1 VSFLRKHPALS
12 MALLTGAIAIVA
24 VFWHEPTAANA
35 LIVWNLMA
43 LVYLVVVWVRMMR
56 SSMAR
61 LKRRAAELDLSD
73 SVILM
78 LSVSA
83 SIASLAGIGFELI
96 GARSAETDVRFFSA
110 LLAMATVLISWTF
123 LHTLFTLHYAH
134 RYYSDDG
141 DGGGLRFPE
150 ADAYVEP
157 AYWDFVYFAFTIGV
171 AAQTADVSV
180 TSLAMR
186 RMVMIHSVLSFLFNT
201 TILALAINVG
211 ASLL

>member
-1 VSFLRKHPALS
+1 MTFIRRHPALS
-12 MALLTGAIAIVA
+12 MALLTGAIGALA
-24 VFWHEPTAANA
+24 LAWHQRTVGNV
-35 LIVWNLMA
+35 LIVWNLA
-43 LVYLVVVWVRMMR
+43 AFVYLAVVWARMMT
-56 SSMAR
+56 SNVAR
-61 LKRRAAELDLSD
+61 LKRRAAELDFSD

-78 LSVSA
+78 LSVVA
-83 SIASLAGIGFELI
+83 AIASLAGIGFELI
-96 GARSAETDVRFFSA
+96 GTRDGTTDERLMGAGLA
-110 LLAMATVLISWTF
+110 LATVMISWTF

-150 ADAYVEP
+150 ADAVPE
-157 AYWDFVYFAFTIGV
+157 YWDFLYFAFTIGV

-180 TSLAMR
+180 TSMRMR
-186 RMVMIHSVLSFLFNT
+186 RLVFIHSVLSFVFNT

>member
-1 VSFLRKHPALS
+1 MNFLRKHPALS
-12 MALLTGAIAIVA
+12 MALLTGAIAA
-24 VFWHEPTAANA
+24 FAFFWHERTAANA

-43 LVYLVVVWVRMMR
+43 LVYIVVVWVRMMR
-56 SSMAR
+56 STVAR
-61 LKRRAAELDLSD
+61 LKRRAAELDFSD

-78 LSVSA
+78 LSIA
-83 SIASLAGIGFELI
+83 ATLASLAGIGFELI
-96 GARSAETDVRFFSA
+96 GTRGAATDIRIFGA
-110 LLAMATVLISWTF
+110 LLAMATVLLSWTF

-186 RMVMIHSVLSFLFNT
+186 RMVFVHSVLSFLFNT

>member
-1 VSFLRKHPALS
+1 MIFIRRHPALA
-12 MALLTGAIAIVA
+12 MALLTGAIGGMALV
-24 VFWHEPTAANA
+24 WHQRTVANA
-35 LIVWNLMA
+35 LIVWNLA
-43 LVYLVVVWVRMMR
+43 AFVYLAVVWVRMIT
-56 SSMAR
+56 SSVSR
-61 LKRRAAELDLSD
+61 LKRRAAELDFSD

-78 LSVSA
+78 LSVVA
-83 SIASLAGIGFELI
+83 AIASLAGIGFELI
-96 GARSAETDVRFFSA
+96 GTRTGTTDERLMGA
-110 LLAMATVLISWTF
+110 GLAMATVLISWTF

-150 ADAYVEP
+150 AGAAPE
-157 AYWDFVYFAFTIGV
+157 YWDFLYFAFTIGV

-180 TSLAMR
+180 TSMRMR
-186 RMVMIHSVLSFLFNT
+186 RLVLVHSVLSFLFNT